1 MNFLAHM
8 ALAAPDEGL
17 LVGNFIADHV
27 KGNRWQAFAPPVQ
40 AGILLHRAIDHFAD
54 THPLTRQSA
63 QRLRPRYRHYAGV
76 LVDIFYDHFLA
87 ASWERYMALPLPAFS
102 QGIYALMQRNHELL
116 PPTSRLFLQYAAE
129 RDILAAYAEIDVI
142 GRVLQGMARR
152 IARPSGIET
161 GTEELQAHY
170 YNFAAEFSQF
180 WEEIVAF
187 VAEKKSNL
195 PDVK

>member
-1 MNFLAHM
+1 MNFLAHL

-27 KGNRWQAFAPPVQ
+27 KGNRWQEFAPSVQ

-54 THPLTRQSA
+54 THPLVRQSA

-76 LVDIFYDHFLA
+76 LVDVFYDHFLA
-87 ASWERYMALPLPAFS
+87 ASWNRYMDVPLPVFS
-102 QGIYALMQRNHELL
+102 KEMYALMNRHYELL

-129 RDILAAYAEIDVI
+129 RDILAAYAEVEVI

-161 GTEELQAHY
+161 ATEELQTHY
-170 YNFAAEFSQF
+170 REFGEEFAQF
-180 WEEIVAF
+180 WDEIVRF
-187 VAEKKSNL
+187 VAQKKQVIS
-195 PDVK
+195 